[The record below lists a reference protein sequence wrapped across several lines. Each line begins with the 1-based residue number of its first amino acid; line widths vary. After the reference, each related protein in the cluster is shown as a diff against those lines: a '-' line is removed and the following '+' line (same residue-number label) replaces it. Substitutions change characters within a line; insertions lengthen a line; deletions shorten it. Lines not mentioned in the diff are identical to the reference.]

1 MPPCHVAEDFTHL
14 KEACPV
20 KSVLLDFTAHCLSP
34 LVHSHVLLG
43 FMRMKLN
50 LFVVLNAIE
59 VSCLLYCF
67 FSFVLILQWL
77 IMLLAG
83 VY

>member
-1 MPPCHVAEDFTHL
+1 MHL

-20 KSVLLDFTAHCLSP
+20 MIVLLGFTAHCLP
-34 LVHSHVLLG
+34 LLVHSHVLLD
-43 FMRMKLN
+43 FMQTKLN
-50 LFVVLNAIE
+50 LSAVLNVIE
-59 VSCLLYCF
+59 VSCLFYCC
-67 FSFVLILQWL
+67 FSIVLILQWL